1 MVNVEMLKHEIED
14 IGVSK
19 TKLAEV
25 CGFTRQTLDN
35 KLVNPDTF
43 TAADIYALTKALRI
57 SKERAMEIFFAP
69 DVEKN
74 GNKEQYL

>member
-1 MVNVEMLKHEIED
+1 MVNVELLRHEIGE

-19 TKLAEV
+19 TKLADA

-35 KLVNPDTF
+35 KLANPDTF
-43 TAADIYALTKALRI
+43 TAADVYALTKALRI
-57 SKERAMEIFFAP
+57 SKERAMEIFFAS

-74 GNKEQYL
+74 GNKE

>member
-1 MVNVEMLKHEIED
+1 MVNVEMLKREINE

-19 TKLAEV
+19 IKLAEA

-35 KLVNPDTF
+35 KLTNPDTF
-43 TAADIYALTKALRI
+43 TAADVYALTKALRI

-74 GNKEQYL
+74 GNKE

>member
-1 MVNVEMLKHEIED
+1 MVNVEMLKREINE

-19 TKLAEV
+19 IKLAEA

-35 KLVNPDTF
+35 KLANPDTF
-43 TAADIYALTKALRI
+43 TAADVYALTKALRI

-74 GNKEQYL
+74 GNKE

>member
-1 MVNVEMLKHEIED
+1 MVNVEMLKREINE

-19 TKLAEV
+19 IKLAEA

-35 KLVNPDTF
+35 TLATPATF
-43 TAADIYALTKALRI
+43 TAADVYALTKALRI

-74 GNKEQYL
+74 GNKE